1 MGNVF
6 DEQKE
11 VSEKI
16 SGLAVSPGIYEGTA
30 KVILSTRDF
39 DRLAEGDILV
49 TKNTSAGFNV
59 VLPIIGA
66 LVTDRGGVLSHAAI
80 VSREFGIPGV
90 VGTKNASQLV
100 KDGDRIRVNGDT
112 GEVVIL

>member
-1 MGNVF
+1 M
-6 DEQKE
+6 
-11 VSEKI
+11 
-16 SGLAVSPGIYEGTA
+16 SPGIIEGTA

-39 DRLAEGDILV
+39 DRLEKGDILV

-66 LVTDRGGVLSHAAI
+66 LVTDRGGILSHAAI

-90 VGTKNASQLV
+90 VGTKNASQLI
-100 KDGDRIRVNGDT
+100 KEGDTIRVNGDT
-112 GEVVIL
+112 GEVEIL